1 MKVIFTLLLFS
12 IYLYSTSVTIPPG
25 SSAKWVAQHLK
36 DRDILSSAHMFY
48 VYLRANQL
56 TTKLHSGQFDIP
68 PNVSYK
74 QLADI
79 LTGKTQQLFRLTI
92 PEGYTIQEIADE
104 LEAQQIISNAKQFLN
119 YIKTKKTTAINSY
132 LSKQT
137 LPSFEG
143 LFFPDT
149 YYFSRHSSFDTVY
162 KTFIKRFN
170 DVFVSEYKKVKQPTL
185 TFYQTLILASIIEKE
200 AGTVHEMPIISG
212 VFHNRLRKKMFLA
225 SCPTVGY
232 AMGNPRKKSLT
243 YKDLKYKSP
252 YNTYNNKGLPPSP
265 IASPGKKAFQAALF
279 PAKTPYLYFVSKNDT
294 TGTHVFS
301 LTLNEHL
308 KNQQKILSKSR

>member
-104 LEAQQIISNAKQFLN
+104 LEAQQIITNAKQFLN

-137 LPSFEG
+137 LSSFEG
-143 LFFPDT
+143 LFFLTPIIFHAT
-149 YYFSRHSSFDTVY
+149 HRLIQYIKPSSNDLMMCLFLS
-162 KTFIKRFN
+162 IKR
-170 DVFVSEYKKVKQPTL
+170 
-185 TFYQTLILASIIEKE
+185 
-200 AGTVHEMPIISG
+200 
-212 VFHNRLRKKMFLA
+212 
-225 SCPTVGY
+225 
-232 AMGNPRKKSLT
+232 
-243 YKDLKYKSP
+243 
-252 YNTYNNKGLPPSP
+252 
-265 IASPGKKAFQAALF
+265 
-279 PAKTPYLYFVSKNDT
+279 
-294 TGTHVFS
+294 
-301 LTLNEHL
+301 
-308 KNQQKILSKSR
+308 LSSRN